1 MPILT
6 RRKPT
11 NSISIESKSR
21 CPSYRTQPS
30 GTTPVGTQ
38 SIGMGLW
45 NEHWDGLMEWAL
57 GWAYGMS
64 IGMVLWNGRW
74 WPDGGLGWVTI
85 CPRRHWDDVAG
96 LSRSSGLSTPG
107 QHIFPMEMR
116 HRRIWPMLPSLWRRH
131 ALEAEIGIWTRIHP
145 CCNSILPSVH
155 QNSMWPVEF

>member
-1 MPILT
+1 VDRCQSWREGKLQT
-6 RRKPT
+6 ASAL
-11 NSISIESKSR
+11 NQSR
-21 CPSYRTQPS
+21 AVHLI
-30 GTTPVGTQ
+30 GLNLPVPHP
-38 SIGMGLW
+38 LAL
-45 NEHWDGLMEWAL
+45 NAL

-64 IGMVLWNGRW
+64 IGRGLWNGMW

-131 ALEAEIGIWTRIHP
+131 ALEAEIGVWTRIHP